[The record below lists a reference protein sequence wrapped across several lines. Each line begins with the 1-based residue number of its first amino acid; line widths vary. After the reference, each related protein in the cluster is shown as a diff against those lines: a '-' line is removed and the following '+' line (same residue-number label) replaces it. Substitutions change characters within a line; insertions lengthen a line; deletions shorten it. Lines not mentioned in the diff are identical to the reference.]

1 MSNSSNIICPNCKH
15 EFPIGNALTQQIE
28 TDIRNKYLKVYNDDK
43 QKLEAERA
51 QVNKLMEQAKTDAEN
66 QEKIITEKVKLQKG
80 VLEQEAIKKAA
91 SEMQLQM
98 ELLNKELTE
107 KEIKLKDSQAREL
120 QFLLKEKEL
129 KDKEAQF
136 ELTLQQKLQAERELL
151 SEQIKK
157 QELEKNSIKE
167 KDHQMQMLELK
178 KQLEDQKR
186 LTEEMV
192 RKQGQGS
199 MQLQGEVH
207 ELALEELLRSTFPFD
222 AIDEV
227 GKGVKGADAIHT
239 IRNPLGQVCGKIIY
253 ESKNTKAFGGDWIDK
268 LKHDMRSSQANIAVI
283 VTETMPK
290 DMERFGM
297 KDGVWICN
305 FSEIKSLAYVLRDSL
320 IKIHA
325 AQASQENKGDK
336 MSLLYSYLTGTE
348 FRQQIEA
355 IVEGFSELQYGI
367 QKEKN
372 AMTKIWKEREK
383 QLEKVLLNTTNFYGS
398 VKGIAGNAIGD
409 IKLLE
414 LGGEDEKQ
422 I

>member
-1 MSNSSNIICPNCKH
+1 MSNPSTVKCPNCKT
-15 EFPIGNALTQQIE
+15 EFQLGDAISSEIE
-28 TDIRNKYLKVYNDDK
+28 AKIKARYVERFNKDQKELADK
-43 QKLEAERA
+43 EKQFEL
-51 QVNKLMEQAKTDAEN
+51 QMEQFKKQEEN
-66 QEKIITEKVKLQKG
+66 QEKIIADKVKLQKS

-98 ELLNKELTE
+98 DMLNKELSE
-107 KEIKLKDSQAREL
+107 KETKLKDSQAKEL
-120 QFLLKEKEL
+120 QFLLKAKEL
-129 KDKEAQF
+129 QDKEAQF

-167 KDHQMQMLELK
+167 KDYQMQMMELK
-178 KQLEDQKR
+178 KQLEDQKK

-199 MQLQGEVH
+199 MQMQGEVQ
-207 ELALEELLRSTFPFD
+207 ELILEELLRSTFPFD
-222 AIDEV
+222 SIDEV

-239 IRNPLGQVCGKIIY
+239 VRNPLGQVCGKIIY

-268 LKHDMRSSQANIAVI
+268 LKHDMRSSQADIAVI

-297 KDGVWICN
+297 KDGVWVCN
-305 FSEIKSLAYVLRDSL
+305 FTEIKSLAYVLRDSL
-320 IKIHA
+320 VKIHA
-325 AQASQENKGDK
+325 AQSSQENKGDK

-355 IVEGFSELQYGI
+355 IVEGFTELQYGI

-414 LGGEDEKQ
+414 LGGEDE

>member
-1 MSNSSNIICPNCKH
+1 MSNSSTVKCPNCKT
-15 EFPIGNALTQQIE
+15 EFQLGDAISSEIEAKIKARYVERFNKDQKDLADKEKQYELQLEQLKKQQE
-28 TDIRNKYLKVYNDDK
+28 
-43 QKLEAERA
+43 E
-51 QVNKLMEQAKTDAEN
+51 
-66 QEKIITEKVKLQKG
+66 QEKIIAEKVKLQKG
-80 VLEQEAIKKAA
+80 LLEQEAIKKAA

-98 ELLNKELTE
+98 EMLNKELTE
-107 KEIKLKDSQAREL
+107 KETKLKDSQAKEL
-120 QFLLKEKEL
+120 QFLLKAKEL
-129 KDKEAQF
+129 QEKEAQF

-167 KDHQMQMLELK
+167 KDHQLQMMELK
-178 KQLEDQKR
+178 KQLEDQKK

-199 MQLQGEVH
+199 MQMQGEVQ
-207 ELALEELLRSTFPFD
+207 ELILEELLRSTFPFD
-222 AIDEV
+222 SIDEV

-239 IRNPLGQVCGKIIY
+239 VRNPLGQVCGKIIY

-268 LKHDMRSSQANIAVI
+268 LKHDMRSSQADIAVI

-305 FSEIKSLAYVLRDSL
+305 YTEIKSLAFVLRDSL
-320 IKIHA
+320 IKVHA

-355 IVEGFSELQYGI
+355 IVEGFTELQYGI

-372 AMTKIWKEREK
+372 AMQKIWKEREK

-414 LGGEDEKQ
+414 LGGEDEV
-422 I
+422 

>member
-1 MSNSSNIICPNCKH
+1 MSNSSNIICPHCKH

-51 QVNKLMEQAKTDAEN
+51 QINKLMEQAKTDAEN
-66 QEKIITEKVKLQKG
+66 QEKIIAEKVKLQKA

-91 SEMQLQM
+91 SEMALQM
-98 ELLNKELTE
+98 EMLNKELSE
-107 KEIKLKDSQAREL
+107 KETKLKDSQAKEL
-120 QFLLKEKEL
+120 QFLLKAKEL
-129 KDKEAQF
+129 QDKEAQF

-167 KDHQMQMLELK
+167 KDYQLQMMELK
-178 KQLEDQKR
+178 KQLEDQKK

-199 MQLQGEVH
+199 MQMQGEVQ
-207 ELALEELLRSTFPFD
+207 ELILEELLRSTFPFD
-222 AIDEV
+222 SIDEV

-239 IRNPLGQVCGKIIY
+239 VRNPLGQVCGKIIY

-268 LKHDMRSSQANIAVI
+268 LKHDMRSSQADIAVI

-305 FSEIKSLAYVLRDSL
+305 FREIKSLAFVLRDSL

-325 AQASQENKGDK
+325 AQSSQENKGDK

-355 IVEGFSELQYGI
+355 IVEGFTELQYGI

-414 LGGEDEKQ
+414 LGGETEE
-422 I
+422 

>member
-51 QVNKLMEQAKTDAEN
+51 QINKLLEQAKIDAEN
-66 QEKIITEKVKLQKG
+66 QEKIISEKVKLQKA

-91 SEMQLQM
+91 SEMALQM
-98 ELLNKELTE
+98 EMLNKELSD
-107 KEIKLKDSQAREL
+107 KETKLKDSQAKEL
-120 QFLLKEKEL
+120 QFLLKAKEL
-129 KDKEAQF
+129 QEKEAQF

-167 KDHQMQMLELK
+167 KDYQLQMMELK
-178 KQLEDQKR
+178 KQLEDQKK

-199 MQLQGEVH
+199 MQMQGEVQ
-207 ELALEELLRSTFPFD
+207 ELILEELLRSTFPFD
-222 AIDEV
+222 SIDEV

-239 IRNPLGQVCGKIIY
+239 VRNPLRQVCGRIIY

-268 LKHDMRSSQANIAVI
+268 LKHDMRSSQADIAVI

-290 DMERFGM
+290 DMDRFGM

-305 FSEIKSLAYVLRDSL
+305 FTEIKSLAFVLRDSL
-320 IKIHA
+320 IKIYA

-336 MSLLYSYLTGTE
+336 MSMLYSYLTGTE

-355 IVEGFSELQYGI
+355 IVEGFTELQMGI
-367 QKEKN
+367 QREKN
-372 AMTKIWKEREK
+372 AMQKIWKEREK

-414 LGGEDEKQ
+414 LGEDEV
-422 I
+422 

>member
-1 MSNSSNIICPNCKH
+1 MSNPSTVKCPNCKT
-15 EFPIGNALTQQIE
+15 EFQLGDAISSEIE
-28 TDIRNKYLKVYNDDK
+28 AKIKARYVERFNKDQKELADK
-43 QKLEAERA
+43 EKQFEL
-51 QVNKLMEQAKTDAEN
+51 QMEQFKKQEEN
-66 QEKIITEKVKLQKG
+66 QEKIIADKVKLQKS

-98 ELLNKELTE
+98 DMLNKELSE
-107 KEIKLKDSQAREL
+107 KETKLKDSQAKEL
-120 QFLLKEKEL
+120 QFLLKAKEL
-129 KDKEAQF
+129 QDKEAQF

-167 KDHQMQMLELK
+167 KDYQMQMMELK
-178 KQLEDQKR
+178 KQLEDQKK

-199 MQLQGEVH
+199 MQMQGEVQ
-207 ELALEELLRSTFPFD
+207 ELILEELLRSTFPFD
-222 AIDEV
+222 SIDEV

-239 IRNPLGQVCGKIIY
+239 VRNPLGQVCGKIIY

-268 LKHDMRSSQANIAVI
+268 LKHDMRSSQADIAVI

-290 DMERFGM
+290 EMERFGM
-297 KDGVWICN
+297 KDGVWVCN
-305 FSEIKSLAYVLRDSL
+305 FTEIKSLAYVLRDSL

-325 AQASQENKGDK
+325 AQSSQENKGDK

-355 IVEGFSELQYGI
+355 IVEGFTELQYGI

-414 LGGEDEKQ
+414 LGSEDEN
-422 I
+422 

>member
-1 MSNSSNIICPNCKH
+1 MSNSATVKCPNCKT
-15 EFPIGNALTQQIE
+15 EFQLGDAISSEIEAKIKARYMDRFNKDQKELADKEKQYELQLEQFKKQQE
-28 TDIRNKYLKVYNDDK
+28 DQDR
-43 QKLEAERA
+43 
-51 QVNKLMEQAKTDAEN
+51 
-66 QEKIITEKVKLQKG
+66 IIAEKVKIQKT

-98 ELLNKELTE
+98 DMIHKELADKE
-107 KEIKLKDSQAREL
+107 KKLKESQTKEL
-120 QFLLKEKEL
+120 NFLLKEKEL
-129 KDKEAQF
+129 KTKEEEF
-136 ELTLQQKLQAERELL
+136 ELTLQKKLQAEREQL
-151 SEQIKK
+151 SDQIRK

-167 KDHQMQMLELK
+167 KDHQIQLLELK
-178 KQLEDQKR
+178 KQLEDQKK

-199 MQLQGEVH
+199 MQMQGEVH
-207 ELALEELLRSTFPFD
+207 ELALEELLKSTFPFD
-222 AIDEV
+222 SIDEV

-239 IRNPLGQVCGKIIY
+239 VRNPLGQVCGKIIY

-268 LKHDMRSSQANIAVI
+268 LKHDMRSSQADIAVI

-290 DMERFGM
+290 DMSKFGM
-297 KDGVWICN
+297 KDGVWICD
-305 FSEIKSLAYVLRDSL
+305 FTEIKSLAFVLRDSL
-320 IKIHA
+320 IKINA

-336 MSLLYSYLTGTE
+336 MSMLYSYLTGTE

-355 IVEGFSELQYGI
+355 IVEGFTELQFGI
-367 QKEKN
+367 QREKN
-372 AMTKIWKEREK
+372 AMQKIWKEREK

-414 LGGEDEKQ
+414 LGDDREV
-422 I
+422 

>member
-1 MSNSSNIICPNCKH
+1 MSNPSNIVCPNCKH

-51 QVNKLMEQAKTDAEN
+51 QVNKLLEQAKLDTEN
-66 QEKIITEKVKLQKG
+66 QEAIIAEKIKHQKA
-80 VLEQEAIKKAA
+80 VLVQEAIKKAA

-98 ELLNKELTE
+98 EMLNKELTE
-107 KEIKLKDSQAREL
+107 KENKLKDSQAKEL

-157 QELEKNSIKE
+157 QEIEKTSIKE
-167 KDHQMQMLELK
+167 KDHQLQLMELR
-178 KQLEDQKR
+178 KQLEDQKK

-199 MQLQGEVH
+199 MQMQGEVQ
-207 ELALEELLRSTFPFD
+207 ELVLEELLRSIFPFD
-222 AIDEV
+222 SIDGV

-268 LKHDMRSSQANIAVI
+268 LKHDMRSTQADIAVI

-297 KDGVWICN
+297 KDGVWVCS
-305 FSEIKSLAYVLRDSL
+305 FTEIKSLSFVLRDTL
-320 IKIHA
+320 IKIYA
-325 AQASQENKGDK
+325 AQSSQENKGDK
-336 MSLLYSYLTGTE
+336 MSLLYTYLTGTE

-355 IVEGFSELQYGI
+355 IVEGFTELQFGI

-372 AMTKIWKEREK
+372 AMQKIWKEREK

-414 LGGEDEKQ
+414 LGGETEE
-422 I
+422 